1 MQAFWGKLSEVELT
15 RQTKVKEEVEATP
28 QQEIVQIEA
37 TKPKIKP
44 RMKFSKPSKFISQN
58 EDNAKKIKAEIE
70 KLYVKPEATAVSV
83 KAIEESRLDEISN
96 ITYDSS
102 PSPELEKK
110 SDQDT
115 KSDSESSMIQVAQK
129 KTFEVKPS
137 TFKSEKRSVTR

>member
-15 RQTKVKEEVEATP
+15 RQTKVKEAEATP